1 MPSPLLPTAYDL
13 VWSLALLCYLG
24 LVIGALISL
33 GRSGRQLGP
42 GMTLAWA
49 APILLLPL
57 LGPAAWF
64 LAGRR
69 SLSTPAVD

>member
-1 MPSPLLPTAYDL
+1 MPTAYDL
-13 VWSLALLCYLG
+13 VWSLVLLCYLG
-24 LVIGALISL
+24 LVVGALISL

-42 GMTLAWA
+42 IATLVWA
-49 APILLLPL
+49 VLIVLLPL

-69 SLSTPAVD
+69 SLATPALD